1 MEVEMSA
8 SADDSAVMLCVDGSH
23 LDHISE
29 EMLLDGGL
37 VSIRRLDL
45 DDLDGVI
52 ALSETLTESERYF
65 RFFTAYPSC
74 LNNWARSLAERSDRQ
89 FALGAFESGRLIGV
103 ASYFMCNEPG
113 CAEVA
118 IVVAHQEHMRGVGTV
133 LLGRLGQI
141 ARDNGVNRFVAD
153 VLAENYLMRKV
164 MSDAGWPCT
173 IHADGSELRVDVNLA
188 ELAQ

>member
-1 MEVEMSA
+1 MTNEY
-8 SADDSAVMLCVDGSH
+8 LK
-23 LDHISE
+23 HISE
-29 EMLLDGGL
+29 ATLLDGGL
-37 VSIRRLDL
+37 VSLRRLDW
-45 DDLDGVI
+45 DDLDGII
-52 ALSETLTESERYF
+52 ALSETLTESERYL
-65 RFFTAYPSC
+65 RFFTAHPTLKS
-74 LNNWARSLAERSDRQ
+74 WARSLAERSNKQ

-141 ARDNGVNRFVAD
+141 ARDNGLDRLVAD
-153 VLAENYLMRKV
+153 VLTENYLMRKV

-188 ELAQ
+188 ELGQ

>member
-1 MEVEMSA
+1 MSNEY
-8 SADDSAVMLCVDGSH
+8 LQ
-23 LDHISE
+23 HISE
-29 EMLLDGGL
+29 EVLLDGGL
-37 VSIRRLDL
+37 VSIRRLDV

-65 RFFTAYPSC
+65 RFFTAYPSY
-74 LNNWARSLAERSDRQ
+74 LNHWARSLAQRSDKQ

-133 LLGRLGQI
+133 LLCRLGQI

-153 VLAENYLMRKV
+153 VLAENHLMRKV

>member
-1 MEVEMSA
+1 MTNEY
-8 SADDSAVMLCVDGSH
+8 

-29 EMLLDGGL
+29 GTLLDGGL
-37 VSIRRLDL
+37 VSLRRLDL
-45 DDLDGVI
+45 DDLDGII
-52 ALSETLTESERYF
+52 ALSETLTESERYL
-65 RFFTAYPSC
+65 RFFTAHPGYLKS
-74 LNNWARSLAERSDRQ
+74 WARSLADRSNRQ

-103 ASYFMCNEPG
+103 ASYFMCDDPG

-141 ARDNGVNRFVAD
+141 ARDNGVDHLVAD
-153 VLAENYLMRKV
+153 VLTENYLMRKV

-188 ELAQ
+188 ELRNDSRR

>member
-1 MEVEMSA
+1 LEVVMSNEY
-8 SADDSAVMLCVDGSH
+8 LE
-23 LDHISE
+23 HISE

-37 VSIRRLDL
+37 VSLRRLDL

-52 ALSETLTESERYF
+52 ALSKTLTESERYL
-65 RFFTAYPSC
+65 RFFTAYPSN
-74 LNNWARSLAERSDRQ
+74 LKNWARSLVERSDKQ

-141 ARDNGVNRFVAD
+141 ARDNGLDRFVAD
-153 VLAENYLMRKV
+153 VLAENFLMRKV
-164 MSDAGWPCT
+164 MSDAVWPCT
-173 IHADGSELRVDVNLA
+173 IHADGAELRVDVNLA

>member
-1 MEVEMSA
+1 MTNEY
-8 SADDSAVMLCVDGSH
+8 

-29 EMLLDGGL
+29 ATLLDGGF
-37 VSIRRLDL
+37 VSLRQLDL
-45 DDLDGVI
+45 DDLDGII
-52 ALSETLTESERYF
+52 ALSETLTESERYL
-65 RFFTAYPSC
+65 RFFTAHPADLKS
-74 LNNWARSLAERSDRQ
+74 WARSLADRSNRQ

-103 ASYFMCNEPG
+103 ASYFMCNDPG

-141 ARDNGVNRFVAD
+141 ARDNGVDRLVAD
-153 VLAENYLMRKV
+153 VLTENYLMRKV

-173 IHADGSELRVDVNLA
+173 IHANGSELRVDVNLA
-188 ELAQ
+188 ELG

>member
-1 MEVEMSA
+1 MSNEY
-8 SADDSAVMLCVDGSH
+8 LE
-23 LDHISE
+23 HISE
-29 EMLLDGGL
+29 EMLLDGGS
-37 VSIRRLDL
+37 VSLRRLDL
-45 DDLDGVI
+45 DDLDGVV
-52 ALSETLTESERYF
+52 ALSKTLTESERYL
-65 RFFTAYPSC
+65 RFFTAYPSN
-74 LNNWARSLAERSDRQ
+74 LKNWARSLVERSDKQ

-141 ARDNGVNRFVAD
+141 ARDNGLDRFVAD
-153 VLAENYLMRKV
+153 VLAENFLMRKV
-164 MSDAGWPCT
+164 MSDAVWPCT
-173 IHADGSELRVDVNLA
+173 IHADGAELRVDVNLA

>member
-37 VSIRRLDL
+37 VSIRRIDL

-103 ASYFMCNEPG
+103 ASYFMCDEPG

>member
-1 MEVEMSA
+1 MSNE
-8 SADDSAVMLCVDGSH
+8 DLE
-23 LDHISE
+23 HISE
-29 EMLLDGGL
+29 ATLLDGAL
-37 VSIRRLDL
+37 VALRRVDL
-45 DDLDGVI
+45 DDLDGIV
-52 ALSETLTESERYF
+52 ALSETLTESERYL
-65 RFFTAYPSC
+65 RFFTAHPT
-74 LNNWARSLAERSDRQ
+74 LKNWARSLAERSDKQ

-103 ASYFMCNEPG
+103 ASYFMCDEPG

-118 IVVAHQEHMRGVGTV
+118 IVVAHQEHMRGAGTV

-141 ARDNGVNRFVAD
+141 ARDNGLDRFVAD
-153 VLAENYLMRKV
+153 VLSENFLMRKV

>member
-1 MEVEMSA
+1 MTNEY
-8 SADDSAVMLCVDGSH
+8 

-29 EMLLDGGL
+29 ATLLDGGL
-37 VSIRRLDL
+37 VSLRRLGL
-45 DDLDGVI
+45 DDVDGII
-52 ALSETLTESERYF
+52 ALSETLTESERYL
-65 RFFTAYPSC
+65 RFFTAHPGHLKS
-74 LNNWARSLAERSDRQ
+74 WARSLADRSNRQ
-89 FALGAFESGRLIGV
+89 FALGAFDSGRLIGV
-103 ASYFMCNEPG
+103 ASYFMCDDPG

-141 ARDNGVNRFVAD
+141 ARDNGLDHLVAD
-153 VLAENYLMRKV
+153 VLTENYLMRKV

-188 ELAQ
+188 ELGQ

>member
-1 MEVEMSA
+1 MSSDYVEHA
-8 SADDSAVMLCVDGSH
+8 SEAK
-23 LDHISE
+23 
-29 EMLLDGGL
+29 LLDGGL
-37 VSIRRLDL
+37 VSLRRLDR
-45 DDLDGVI
+45 DDLGAII

-65 RFFTAYPSC
+65 RFFTAYPAY
-74 LNNWARSLAERSDRQ
+74 LKNWARSLAERSNKQ

-141 ARDNGVNRFVAD
+141 ARDNGLERFVAD
-153 VLAENYLMRKV
+153 VLAENHLMRKV

-173 IHADGSELRVDVNLA
+173 IHADGSELRVDVDLA

>member
-1 MEVEMSA
+1 MTNEY
-8 SADDSAVMLCVDGSH
+8 

-29 EMLLDGGL
+29 ATLLDGGF
-37 VSIRRLDL
+37 VSLRRLDM
-45 DDLDGVI
+45 DDLDGII
-52 ALSETLTESERYF
+52 ALSETLTESERYL
-65 RFFTAYPSC
+65 RFFTAHPGYLKS
-74 LNNWARSLAERSDRQ
+74 WATSLADRSNRQ
-89 FALGAFESGRLIGV
+89 FALGAFEGGRLIGV
-103 ASYFMCNEPG
+103 ASYFVCDDPG

-141 ARDNGVNRFVAD
+141 ARDNGLDHLVAD
-153 VLAENYLMRKV
+153 VLTENYLMRKV

-188 ELAQ
+188 ELGQ

>member
-1 MEVEMSA
+1 MSNEYWEH
-8 SADDSAVMLCVDGSH
+8 V
-23 LDHISE
+23 SE
-29 EMLLDGGL
+29 AALLDGGL
-37 VSIRRLDL
+37 VSLRRLDL
-45 DDLDGVI
+45 DDLDGII

-65 RFFTAYPSC
+65 RFFTAHPAY
-74 LNNWARSLAERSDRQ
+74 LRNWARSLAERSTTQ

-103 ASYFMCNEPG
+103 ASYFMCDEPG

-141 ARDNGVNRFVAD
+141 ARDNGLDRFVAD
-153 VLAENYLMRKV
+153 VLAENFLMRKV

-173 IHADGSELRVDVNLA
+173 IHADGAELRVDVNLA

>member
-1 MEVEMSA
+1 MST
-8 SADDSAVMLCVDGSH
+8 SADDSAAT
-23 LDHISE
+23 
-29 EMLLDGGL
+29 LLDGGL
-37 VSIRRLDL
+37 VSLRRLDR
-45 DDLDGVI
+45 DDLGAI
-52 ALSETLTESERYF
+52 ITLSETLTESERYF
-65 RFFTAYPSC
+65 RFFTAYPAY
-74 LNNWARSLAERSDRQ
+74 LKNWARSLAERSNKQ
-89 FALGAFESGRLIGV
+89 FTLGAFESGRLIGV

-141 ARDNGVNRFVAD
+141 ARDNGLERFVAD
-153 VLAENYLMRKV
+153 VLAENQLMRKV

>member
-1 MEVEMSA
+1 MRSEYVEH
-8 SADDSAVMLCVDGSH
+8 V
-23 LDHISE
+23 SE
-29 EMLLDGGL
+29 ATLLDGGL
-37 VSIRRLDL
+37 VSLRRLDR
-45 DDLDGVI
+45 DDLGDII

-65 RFFTAYPSC
+65 RFFTAHPAD
-74 LNNWARSLAERSDRQ
+74 LKNWARSLAERSDKQ

-103 ASYFMCNEPG
+103 ASYYMCNEPG

-141 ARDNGVNRFVAD
+141 ARDNGLERLVAD
-153 VLAENYLMRKV
+153 VLAENHLMRKV

-173 IHADGSELRVDVNLA
+173 IHASGSELQVDVNLA
-188 ELAQ
+188 ELPQ

>member
-1 MEVEMSA
+1 MSNEY
-8 SADDSAVMLCVDGSH
+8 LQ
-23 LDHISE
+23 HISE
-29 EMLLDGGL
+29 EVLLDGGL
-37 VSIRRLDL
+37 VSIRRLDV

-65 RFFTAYPSC
+65 RFFTAYPSY
-74 LNNWARSLAERSDRQ
+74 LNHWARSLAQRSDKQ

-153 VLAENYLMRKV
+153 VLAGNHLMRKV

-173 IHADGSELRVDVNLA
+173 VHADGSELRVDVNLA

>member
-1 MEVEMSA
+1 VRKLDGTTRLKEIEMST
-8 SADDSAVMLCVDGSH
+8 SADDSAAT
-23 LDHISE
+23 
-29 EMLLDGGL
+29 LLDGGL
-37 VSIRRLDL
+37 VSLRRLDR
-45 DDLDGVI
+45 DDLGAVI

-65 RFFTAYPSC
+65 RFFTAYPAY
-74 LNNWARSLAERSDRQ
+74 LKNWARSLAERSNKQ

-141 ARDNGVNRFVAD
+141 ARDNGLERFVAD
-153 VLAENYLMRKV
+153 VLAENHLMRKV

-173 IHADGSELRVDVNLA
+173 IHADGSELRVDVDLA